1 MLQLIANSPIF
12 FPPQYF
18 RLYGIYNVQC
28 VLFTIFFIIHVHI
41 KGGKVNVKDSHW
53 LTPLHYAAA
62 RGFDVSPSII
72 HYTIHSYTCSYSENL
87 D

>member
-1 MLQLIANSPIF
+1 M
-12 FPPQYF
+12 YM
-18 RLYGIYNVQC
+18 YMYMYMYIYNVQC
-28 VLFTIFFIIHVHI
+28 VLFTLFYHTCTVHI

-72 HYTIHSYTCSYSENL
+72 HYTIHSHTCSYSENL

>member
-1 MLQLIANSPIF
+1 MYSVYYLQF
-12 FPPQYF
+12 
-18 RLYGIYNVQC
+18 
-28 VLFTIFFIIHVHI
+28 FFIIPVHI

-72 HYTIHSYTCSYSENL
+72 YYTIHSHTCTCSYSENL